1 MNDSS
6 LDIIGLAI
14 LFMISQISFQIA
26 ETTILATTALF
37 TGIAAVVGILLHLTG
52 RLAVALAEWQNP
64 SAESN
69 R

>member
-1 MNDSS
+1 MTDSS

-14 LFMISQISFQIA
+14 LFMVSQISFQIV

-37 TGIAAVVGILLHLTG
+37 TGIAAVVGILLHLTA